1 MSDGKDVEE
10 NDVQQ
15 LEALGETSSP
25 AGRSFR
31 SCALAASTSSFLY
44 ISNVHDHVMES

>member
-1 MSDGKDVEE
+1 MVNDVEE

-25 AGRSFR
+25 AGRSYDLGG
-31 SCALAASTSSFLY
+31 SGSDMSLSTSLKFM
-44 ISNVHDHVMES
+44 IRQ